1 MKNKR
6 IAEKCDE
13 IMPKKGKLRGIK
25 SKMKNRRMILATDG
39 DHYFLYFK
47 NLTKDG
53 KIGKLSFCLTKE
65 AMFNLIVMYE
75 DLDGPLPDNV
85 ELLRYGVE
93 EKS

>member
-13 IMPKKGKLRGIK
+13 IVPKRKLRGRK

-75 DLDGPLPDNV
+75 DLGGPLPDNV
-85 ELLRYGVE
+85 ALI
-93 EKS
+93 KH